1 MLVETEGLGFPNTK
15 IVVSLKLY
23 ECPTIT
29 AGINA
34 HRTDSLRHYFFLGKK
49 IGYSL
54 SPHLMSQAKFDDG
67 ANEQVRELA
76 RRLLRTVLRTPA
88 GHADRE
94 KTIQGIAALF
104 LWLTLNDRLN
114 GPVLRETMLQS
125 LQSHRLALVELES
138 DSNKSYTASIGETS
152 VRLSAEASLFTKDT

>member
-1 MLVETEGLGFPNTK
+1 MHVETEGLGFPNTK

-29 AGINA
+29 AGVNA

-49 IGYSL
+49 VGYSL
-54 SPHLMSQAKFDDG
+54 SPHLMSQAKFDDS
-67 ANEQVRELA
+67 ANEQIRELA

-88 GHADRE
+88 GYPDRE
-94 KTIQGIAALF
+94 KTIQAIAALF

-114 GPVLRETMLQS
+114 GPMLREIMLQS
-125 LQSHRLALVELES
+125 LQSQRLALVEVES
-138 DSNKSYTASIGETS
+138 DSEKSYTASIGETR
-152 VRLSAEASLFTKDT
+152 VRLNADA